1 MTSWSAKR
9 RFTYGGTVL
18 LVLTILVGVVFW
30 KVIYKAPTC
39 SDGVKNGEE
48 KGIDCGGACQK
59 ICTSD
64 TVAPIVLWSKVF
76 NVSGDIYTTVAYIE
90 NPNINS
96 KNPKATYEFK
106 LYDENNKLIT
116 IISGQTSIPKN
127 KKFAVFENQ
136 ISLKASR
143 PKSADFHFVSFSS
156 WEKDTEKEPDI
167 NLTYS
172 TLLKATTTPLIT
184 GKITN
189 NSTVSLD
196 QIELAVLVLDA
207 KENVVAASRSFVDNL
222 YKKTSQEFVFTWP
235 KPFNLGV
242 EECVSSADV
251 DLALDKSGSMRSES
265 INPPEPFT
273 TVINTARDFI
283 NKLTDND
290 TVAITS
296 FGTNGSQE
304 SLLSGDKKIALN
316 AINTLSLGTTTENT
330 NITGGLTNA
339 FAELQ
344 SGRVRPDSKK
354 AIILLTD
361 GLPTEPTDKNNP
373 DYPSSSA
380 QSIAKNIRDAGVIIY
395 TIGLGKNVSSQFLK
409 SISTDDAHYFEAP
422 TKEKLGEIYTK
433 ISSSLCVKKPN
444 VITVIYRSL

>member
-9 RFTYGGTVL
+9 RFIYGGTVL
-18 LVLTILVGVVFW
+18 LVLLILVEGIFW
-30 KVIYKAPTC
+30 KIIYKAPTC
-39 SDGVKNGEE
+39 FDGIRNGDE

-59 ICTSD
+59 ICSSD
-64 TVAPIVLWSKVF
+64 TVAPIVLWSKIF
-76 NVSGDIYTTVAYIE
+76 PVSGDIYTAVAYVE

-106 LYDENNKLIT
+106 IYDDKNKLIT
-116 IISGQTSIPKN
+116 VVAGQTSIPKN
-127 KKFAVFENQ
+127 KKFAVFESQ
-136 ISLKASR
+136 ISIKVSK
-143 PKSADFHFVSFSS
+143 PKSADFHFTSFSS
-156 WEKDTEKEPDI
+156 WEKDTEKAPDI

-172 TLLKATTTPLIT
+172 TLLRATTSPRIT
-184 GKITN
+184 GTITN

-196 QIELAVLVLDA
+196 QVELAVLVLDA

-265 INPPEPFT
+265 VSPPEPFT
-273 TVINTARDFI
+273 TVINTAKDFI

-290 TVAITS
+290 MVAVTS
-296 FGTNGSQE
+296 FGTNSNQE
-304 SLLSGDKKIALN
+304 SFLSPDKNVALST
-316 AINTLSLGTTTENT
+316 INGLSLSTTTENT

-339 FAELQ
+339 FIELG
-344 SGRVRPDSKK
+344 SGRARTDSKK
-354 AIILLTD
+354 AIVLLTD
-361 GLPTEPTDKNNP
+361 GIPTEPTDKNNP
-373 DYPSSSA
+373 DYPTTSA
-380 QSIAKNIRDAGVIIY
+380 QGIAKEIKDSGIVIY
-395 TIGLGKNVSSQFLK
+395 TIGLGKNVSSAFLK

-422 TKEKLGEIYTK
+422 TKETLGEIYSK